1 MSLALTLLVLF
12 LPVMLSGLLM
22 VNMKISESRLKLILS
37 FSAAYLLALCFLH
50 LLPEIFSEGSTKQAG
65 VFILI
70 GFFIQLLLEFF
81 STGIEHGHIHV
92 HNHQHSSRLPFSI
105 VFGLFFH
112 SLLEGMPVSE
122 MMQYNVAGSVVGFKN
137 SLVFGIT
144 LHNIPISIAFMTL
157 MLKQGLPKSKAV
169 AYLFLF
175 SLMAPAGASFN
186 ELLKLCGVAN
196 IAFIMQIALGIVI
209 GIFLHISTTIMF
221 ESSEKNH
228 RYHITKIVSILLGA
242 VVAYFIN

>member
-1 MSLALTLLVLF
+1 VSLTLTLLFLF
-12 LPVMLSGLLM
+12 LPVMISGLLILN
-22 VNMKISESRLKLILS
+22 VKISESGLKLILS

-50 LLPEIFSEGSTKQAG
+50 LLPEIFSEGNTRRAG
-65 VFILI
+65 VFILV

-92 HNHQHSSRLPFSI
+92 HHHHHSNKLPFSI

-122 MMQYNVAGSVVGFKN
+122 MIRYEDTNSLVGFKN

-157 MLKQGLPKSKAV
+157 MIKQGLSKQKAV
-169 AYLFLF
+169 MYLFLF
-175 SLMAPAGASFN
+175 ALMAPLGASFN
-186 ELLKLCGVAN
+186 ELLKILGVAH
-196 IAFIMQIALGIVI
+196 IEFIMQIALGIVI

-221 ESSEKNH
+221 ESSGKNH

-242 VVAYFIN
+242 LVAYFIN